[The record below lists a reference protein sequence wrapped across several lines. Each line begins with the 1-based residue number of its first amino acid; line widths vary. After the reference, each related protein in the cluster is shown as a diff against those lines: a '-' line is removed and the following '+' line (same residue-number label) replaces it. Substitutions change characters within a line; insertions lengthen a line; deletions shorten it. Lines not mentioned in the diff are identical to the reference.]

1 MASGTEIALSIL
13 IGAKMSSSFNSSM
26 TTAQK
31 RIVGFAKAGIKGLTA
46 ITAAAATMSVAAVKN
61 ATEFQSQLQNVATL
75 LDGTKDQVQQRTN
88 EISKE
93 ILNISNST
101 GMATSDL
108 TDGMYQVVSAFG
120 DSAESAKV
128 LEIAAKSAAAGNA
141 TTTESINLL
150 SAVTK
155 GYGDTSAAAQQ
166 KAADLAFETVK
177 LGQTTFP
184 ELAASIGKVIPLA
197 NTLGVSQEQLFGAFA
212 TLTGVTGNTAE
223 VATQTKAAL
232 QGFLQ
237 PSAQMT
243 EALKSLGYKSGQ
255 ALLQAEGFQGALD
268 LLKKSVKGN
277 EIAFSDLF
285 SSVEAKTAV
294 LALAGT
300 QSENL
305 TAKTQ
310 AMYEATGAAT
320 DAYKTQTQSLEHQ
333 IQVIKN
339 LGTNFLT
346 EIGMEI
352 MPTLTEIAGDT
363 IPILLDAFET
373 ISPALNSMLSSIAP
387 LFGDLITDIAPVL
400 SEIIVFIA
408 DLVSAQTPLVSSIM
422 PMLIS
427 FAKQM
432 LPFVVQIIQQLAP
445 VASVIVPVLLSALG
459 QILPLLMQFMPVIVQ
474 LVAALMP
481 IITDVISVLV
491 PPLTNIITTLLPAF
505 MQIIQSLI
513 PLINVLN
520 PIIYMLA
527 NAFSGALTQAL
538 NIIMPLVNNI
548 VGIFQGL
555 IDFIM
560 GIFTGDWQSAWEGIV
575 GVFSNV
581 FGALGNIVKLPINAV
596 IGIINSAISGIN
608 SISIDVPDWV
618 PGIGGNTYG
627 FDIPQI
633 PLLASGGIVTS
644 PTVLMAGEGSE
655 SEAILPLSKLTNL
668 LSVPANTNTSQIVF
682 SPVFHLNG
690 KSDKEDI
697 VEVVSMSFEEF
708 KKLMKKYELEK
719 RRIKF

>member
-31 RIVGFAKAGIKGLTA
+31 GIVGFAKAGLKGLTA

-101 GMATSDL
+101 GMATADL

-268 LLKKSVKGN
+268 LLKQSVKGN

-320 DAYKTQTQSLEHQ
+320 DAYETQTQSLEHQ

-352 MPTLTEIAGDT
+352 MPTLTEIAGDA
-363 IPILLDAFET
+363 IPILLEAFET

-432 LPFVVQIIQQLAP
+432 LPFVVQIMQQLAP
-445 VASVIVPVLLSALG
+445 LASVIVPILLSALG

-513 PLINVLN
+513 PLINLLN
-520 PIIYMLA
+520 PIVYTLA
-527 NAFSGALTQAL
+527 NIFGTVLTKAINAVMPIVNTL
-538 NIIMPLVNNI
+538 III
-548 VGIFQGL
+548 FDGI
-555 IDFIM
+555 ISFISD
-560 GIFTGDWQSAWEGIV
+560 IFTVELQKLLTYIKEI
-575 GVFSNV
+575 
-581 FGALGNIVKLPINAV
+581 FGNTFEDLGNVAKTPINAV
-596 IGIINSAISGIN
+596 IGVINKAISGIN

-668 LSVPANTNTSQIVF
+668 LSVPASTNTSQIVF

>member
-93 ILNISNST
+93 ILNISNAT

-108 TDGMYQVVSAFG
+108 TDGMYQVISAFG

-128 LEIAAKSAAAGNA
+128 LEIATKSAAAGNA

-268 LLKKSVKGN
+268 LLKQSVKGN

-320 DAYKTQTQSLEHQ
+320 DAYETQTQSLEHQ

-352 MPTLTEIAGDT
+352 MPTLTEIAGDS
-363 IPILLDAFET
+363 IPILLEAFET

-408 DLVSAQTPLVSSIM
+408 DLVSAQTPLVSSVM
-422 PMLIS
+422 PALIS
-427 FAKQM
+427 FAKQ
-432 LPFVVQIIQQLAP
+432 I
-445 VASVIVPVLLSALG
+445 
-459 QILPLLMQFMPVIVQ
+459 
-474 LVAALMP
+474 MP
-481 IITDVISVLV
+481 IITDVLSVWTI
-491 PPLTNIITTLLPAF
+491 PLTGIITTLLPAF

-555 IDFIM
+555 IDFIT

-668 LSVPANTNTSQIVF
+668 LSVPASTNTSQIVF

-708 KKLMKKYELEK
+708 KKFMKKYELEK

>member
-93 ILNISNST
+93 ILNISNAT

-268 LLKKSVKGN
+268 LLKQSVKGN

-320 DAYKTQTQSLEHQ
+320 DAYETQTQSLEHQ

-352 MPTLTEIAGDT
+352 MPTLTEIAGDS
-363 IPILLDAFET
+363 IPILLEAFET

-408 DLVSAQTPLVSSIM
+408 DLVSAQTPLVSSVM
-422 PMLIS
+422 PALIS
-427 FAKQM
+427 FAKQ
-432 LPFVVQIIQQLAP
+432 I
-445 VASVIVPVLLSALG
+445 
-459 QILPLLMQFMPVIVQ
+459 
-474 LVAALMP
+474 MP
-481 IITDVISVLV
+481 IITDVLSVWTI
-491 PPLTNIITTLLPAF
+491 PLTGIITTLLPAF

-555 IDFIM
+555 IDFIT

-668 LSVPANTNTSQIVF
+668 LSVPASTNTSQIVF

-708 KKLMKKYELEK
+708 KKFMKKYELEK